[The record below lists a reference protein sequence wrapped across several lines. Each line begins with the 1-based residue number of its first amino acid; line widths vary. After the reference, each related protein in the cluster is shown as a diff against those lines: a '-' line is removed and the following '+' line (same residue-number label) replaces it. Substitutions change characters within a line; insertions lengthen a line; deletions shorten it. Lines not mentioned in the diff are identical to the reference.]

1 MDYLSKTYLDDQF
14 MKLLNDD
21 ICVNNKIKE
30 IFTTTCSQEFLG
42 TMAYGFKAVV
52 VRYFELIRYLGIKYY
67 QNKNYDFINAIEFS
81 DISKND

>member
-21 ICVNNKIKE
+21 ICVIESIKT
-30 IFTTTCSQEFLG
+30 IFDTTCSNQFLG
-42 TMAYGFKAVV
+42 TMTYGFKAVV

-67 QNKNYDFINAIEFS
+67 QDSNYDFINASEFK
-81 DISKND
+81 DISNVS